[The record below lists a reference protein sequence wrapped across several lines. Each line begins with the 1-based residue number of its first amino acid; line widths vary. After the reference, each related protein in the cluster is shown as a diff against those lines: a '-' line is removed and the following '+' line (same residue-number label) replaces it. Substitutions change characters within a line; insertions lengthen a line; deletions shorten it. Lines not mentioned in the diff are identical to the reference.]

1 MSFKEVNTRLLKKVS
16 KMATEM
22 DNFFDFEE
30 EVQSFANNENLPV
43 SLLKEIEIEL
53 SNRLL
58 HSGEAANQTD
68 GSLNFIQN
76 IVENIKLEI
85 ENFVEDG
92 EKAVFLQIL
101 SKIFAILLS
110 VKADTPEKIINIVR
124 IAVSTVIKKWSK
136 SS

>member
-58 HSGEAANQTD
+58 HSGEAADQTD
-68 GSLNFIQN
+68 RPLNFIQN
-76 IVENIKLEI
+76 IAENI
-85 ENFVEDG
+85 N
-92 EKAVFLQIL
+92 
-101 SKIFAILLS
+101 
-110 VKADTPEKIINIVR
+110 
-124 IAVSTVIKKWSK
+124 
-136 SS
+136 

>member
-30 EVQSFANNENLPV
+30 EAQSFANNENLPV

-58 HSGEAANQTD
+58 HPEEAADQTD
-68 GSLNFIQN
+68 GPLNFIQN

-124 IAVSTVIKKWSK
+124 IAVSTVIKKWSE